1 MISASMIVKNE
12 EVMLGRCLD
21 SLKGFDEVVIV
32 DTGSTDKTGE
42 IARKYDNVKYFENE
56 YVWNDNFAEARNF
69 SQSKCKG
76 DWIFVIDGDEWAE
89 EGTAERAKEI
99 VSAENGT
106 KALNIKVIAASKDN
120 MHIQPRL
127 YRNIEEVFWKAPIHN
142 YLSVVGEK
150 MADLTIYYDYSPA
163 HKEDPD
169 RALRILKKVVTEKP
183 DSVREMFY
191 LGREYGYRRDFITAA
206 YWYERYLK
214 KGFWAPEIA
223 EVYLQLAIAYWNLQ
237 RGDEARDTCLQAI
250 KVNADFKEAI
260 EFMAT
265 MSGPKNK
272 KRWLVFASTAES
284 NNVLFNRK
292 PVPSERDANYYDK
305 IYSANYDSTRYSKIY
320 EKVGKWIGDKKVL
333 DIACGLGELSR
344 YVKNY
349 KGFDFSETAIKIAD
363 NENVWVGSAYDA
375 NNYDGDY
382 DTYVMLEVLEHLD
395 DIKVLQ
401 NIHPHPLIRNG
412 KEVIFSVPSFEDP
425 SHIRVFTEKIMRE
438 RYGGIIDID
447 TVIRFNLD
455 KKWVEG
461 GTETSGYILLV
472 RGKIR

>member
-42 IARKYDNVKYFENE
+42 IARRYDNVRYFENE
-56 YVWNDNFAEARNF
+56 YVWNDDFAEARNF

-106 KALNIKVIAASKDN
+106 KALNIKVIAASKNN

-150 MADLTIYYDYSPA
+150 MTDLTIYYDYSPA

-191 LGREYGYRRDFITAA
+191 LGREYGYRKDFITAA

-214 KGFWAPEIA
+214 KGYWAPEIA

-260 EFMAT
+260 EFMAK

-272 KRWLVFASTAES
+272 KRWLEFASTAES
-284 NNVLFNRK
+284 NDVLFNRK
-292 PVPSERDANYYDK
+292 PAERNANYYNK
-305 IYSANYDSTRYSKIY
+305 IYASDYDPKMYSPIY
-320 EKVGKWIGDKKVL
+320 ERVGKWIGDKKVL
-333 DIACGLGELSR
+333 DVACGTAELSR

-363 NENVWVGSAYDA
+363 NKNVWVGSAYDA
-375 NNYDGDY
+375 KNYDGDY
-382 DTYVMLEVLEHLD
+382 DTYIMLEVLEHLD
-395 DIKVLQ
+395 DMSVLKH
-401 NIHPHPLIRNG
+401 IPKG

-425 SHIRVFTEKIMRE
+425 SHIRVFTEKTLRD
-438 RYGGIIDID
+438 RYGGSIDIEE
-447 TVIRFNLD
+447 VVRFN
-455 KKWVEG
+455 W
-461 GTETSGYILLV
+461 GTELIDGGVDERRYILLA